1 MKKIFVSH
9 FSILIIIFAL
19 FISACGSTQASA
31 APDKVTVQLSWFHG
45 VEYAGFYSAIEKGYY
60 ADENIEVTL
69 NPGGPELNPIDEVN
83 NGNAQFGIGQG
94 DSLITARANGQ
105 NFVAVATI
113 FRNNPLA
120 ITSLKEDNI
129 QKPEDLVGKTVGTYS
144 LDLSNY
150 SDLLFLAFMSRTGLD
165 KASMNYALIQDF
177 EGANEI
183 KAGNMDAMSGMF
195 ATDQQVMTRNAGDE
209 ISMMYYKDYGVEVYI
224 NSIFVTDEFKNNNPD
239 LITRFLR
246 ATFKG
251 YQYALENPDEVAA
264 LALQYDETLDL
275 AYQQDAMKA
284 QIPFIDT
291 GNAPIGSMDESVW
304 QSTSDILLEF
314 GLLSAPVDLSTVY
327 TNEFIV
333 TP

>member
-1 MKKIFVSH
+1 MKKNFVSH

-224 NSIFVTDEFKNNNPD
+224 NSIFVTDEFKNSNPD